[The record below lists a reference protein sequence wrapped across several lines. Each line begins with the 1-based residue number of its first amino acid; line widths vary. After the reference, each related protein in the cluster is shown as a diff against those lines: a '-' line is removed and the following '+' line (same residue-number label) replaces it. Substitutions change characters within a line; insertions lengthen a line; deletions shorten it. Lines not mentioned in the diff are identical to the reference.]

1 MLPEL
6 NPFIR
11 YANILAVKDSHKTAC
26 IALDCRIFY
35 CVNGVVRIKIKDEII
50 ELSKGT
56 MVFIPPYTKYSFCG
70 FEKDKNVSIGILN
83 FDLNSSRADITRA
96 LVPVVY
102 KKWDKQVEK
111 SDIEFED
118 FSSYIV
124 VNDARNMGE
133 SVMKIINLFFY
144 RDEYFRE
151 KSSGILKTV
160 LIDLISKT
168 NNENISELAKDIIK
182 YLREN
187 YRENVTGKMLSDIFK
202 YHPYHISREIKK
214 ATGLSLKAYLID
226 LKIKTAASMLSSTDK
241 SITQIAL
248 ECGFS
253 DAAYFTKIFKRY
265 KNHTPKEY
273 RLKNKNTLV

>member
-11 YANILAVKDSHKTAC
+11 YANILVVNDSHKTAC
-26 IALDCRIFY
+26 IGLDCRIFY
-35 CVNGVVRIKIKDEII
+35 CLGGVAHIKIKDETV

-56 MVFIPPYTKYSFCG
+56 IVFIPPYTKYSFCG
-70 FEKDKNVSIGILN
+70 FEKDKNISLAILN
-83 FDLNSSRADITRA
+83 FDLTSSKAD
-96 LVPVVY
+96 LVKPLAPVVY
-102 KKWDKQVEK
+102 KEWDKEIEK
-111 SDIEFED
+111 NHVVFEE

-124 VNDARNMGE
+124 VNDARNFGE

-144 RDEYFRE
+144 KDGYFRE

-160 LIDLISKT
+160 LADLISKT
-168 NNENISELAKDIIK
+168 NNENVSELAKEIIK
-182 YLREN
+182 YLREH
-187 YRENVTGKMLSDIFK
+187 YGENVTGSMLSDIFK

-214 ATGLSLKAYLID
+214 ATGMSLKAYLID
-226 LKIKTAASMLSSTDK
+226 LKIKTASNMLSSTDK
-241 SITQIAL
+241 SITQIAS

-265 KNHTPKEY
+265 KNLTPKEY
-273 RLKNKNTLV
+273 RLKNKDVLV